1 MSVHAGEYWPDRSIS
16 QQYFTL
22 GDFNYNPGSDPGAIL
37 SPGPEGAA
45 PTIAPPAGVTPH
57 QTRDILQSC
66 VDGGSDGYHSSTP
79 DDLASECSPGAE
91 LQAAGAGAAPGAAA
105 DRCAKDLVSEAYPN
119 LEYYQAAY
127 PATADLSA
135 LTPSYSYAAASAA
148 PAGGWS
154 AQQFSPGELE
164 GCHQEHF
171 IPPETPPSLVTHY
184 KPLRIRRR
192 PPKVVGNEVLR
203 KRRLA
208 ANARERRRM
217 NGLND
222 AFEKLR
228 EVVPTLGN
236 DRKLSKFET
245 LQMAQTYITALAE
258 LIRRADA
265 EVATSSA

>member
-1 MSVHAGEYWPDRSIS
+1 MSVHTGEYWPDRGMS
-16 QQYFTL
+16 QQYFTI
-22 GDFNYNPGSDPGAIL
+22 GDFNYNPGNDPGTIL
-37 SPGPEGAA
+37 SPGPQGTTATLV
-45 PTIAPPAGVTPH
+45 PTPGITPH
-57 QTRDILQSC
+57 QTRELLQSC
-66 VDGGSDGYHSSTP
+66 VDGGGSDGYHSSTP
-79 DDLASECSPGAE
+79 DDLTSECSPGSE
-91 LQAAGAGAAPGAAA
+91 LPPPGAAC
-105 DRCAKDLVSEAYPN
+105 DRGNKDLVSEAYPN

-127 PATADLSA
+127 PTTTDLSTLA
-135 LTPSYSYAAASAA
+135 PAYSYAATNTTPVSSWGAT
-148 PAGGWS
+148 
-154 AQQFSPGELE
+154 QYSPEEIE
-164 GCHQEHF
+164 GHHQEHF
-171 IPPETPPSLVTHY
+171 IPPETSPSLVTHY

-192 PPKVVGNEVLR
+192 PPKVVGNEVIK

-258 LIRRADA
+258 LIRRADS
-265 EVATSSA
+265 EIATSSA

>member
-1 MSVHAGEYWPDRSIS
+1 MSVHAGEYWPDR
-16 QQYFTL
+16 
-22 GDFNYNPGSDPGAIL
+22 GL
-37 SPGPEGAA
+37 S
-45 PTIAPPAGVTPH
+45 H
-57 QTRDILQSC
+57 H
-66 VDGGSDGYHSSTP
+66 DGYHSSTP
-79 DDLASECSPGAE
+79 DDLASEP
-91 LQAAGAGAAPGAAA
+91 
-105 DRCAKDLVSEAYPN
+105 
-119 LEYYQAAY
+119 Y
-127 PATADLSA
+127 PATTDLSA
-135 LTPSYSYAAASAA
+135 HARLLVRRRRQRRAAAGWGAA
-148 PAGGWS
+148 
-154 AQQFSPGELE
+154 QFSPGEAD
-164 GCHQEHF
+164 GHHQEHF

>member
-1 MSVHAGEYWPDRSIS
+1 MSVHAGEYWPDRGLS
-16 QQYFTL
+16 QQYFSL
-22 GDFNYNPGSDPGAIL
+22 GDFNYNPGSDPSALL
-37 SPGPEGAA
+37 SPGPEAAA
-45 PTIAPPAGVTPH
+45 PALAPPAGVPPH
-57 QTRDILQSC
+57 PTRELLPPC

-91 LQAAGAGAAPGAAA
+91 LQAAAAGERG
-105 DRCAKDLVSEAYPN
+105 AKDLVSEAYPN

-127 PATADLSA
+127 PATTDLSA
-135 LTPSYSYAAASAA
+135 LTPSYSYAAASSA
-148 PAGGWS
+148 PAAGWG
-154 AQQFSPGELE
+154 AAQFSPGEVE
-164 GCHQEHF
+164 GRHQEHF